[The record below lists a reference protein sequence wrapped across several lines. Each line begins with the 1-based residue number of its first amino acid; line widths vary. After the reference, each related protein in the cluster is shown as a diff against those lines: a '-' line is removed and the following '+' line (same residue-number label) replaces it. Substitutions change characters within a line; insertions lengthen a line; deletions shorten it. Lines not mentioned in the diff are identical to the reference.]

1 MKRPLNFSK
10 ENAPKK
16 YVVSKHITNVYFLGA
31 GVLTACLMFFCYMLR
46 YATPD
51 ALTGMYFLVA
61 SCAVSILLSL
71 KVILFDTPSYRFSI
85 SKSGVTMY
93 IRRREYFIRWDEVID
108 WDIIMTPISYQD
120 TSRIHWLY
128 FSKRH
133 LTKKE
138 IQKFNTTVLKS
149 HGEFACLQCG
159 AKTYS
164 EIRQYMPP
172 KMRDELDA
180 SFGILDGMMTK
191 KERRLNK

>member
-1 MKRPLNFSK
+1 MKWFLNYNK
-10 ENAPKK
+10 ENVPKK
-16 YVVSKHITNVYFLGA
+16 YVVSRHITDVYLLGI
-31 GVLTACLMFFCYMLR
+31 GVLLACLIFLCFMLR

-51 ALTGMYFLVA
+51 ALAGMYFLVA
-61 SCAVSILLSL
+61 SCAASILLSL
-71 KVILFDTPSYRFSI
+71 KVIFLDTPSYRFSI

-108 WDIIMTPISYQD
+108 WDIIMTPISYRD

-149 HGEFACLQCG
+149 RGEFACLQCG
-159 AKTYS
+159 TKTYS
-164 EIRQYMPP
+164 EIRQYFPANI
-172 KMRDELDA
+172 RDELDQN
-180 SFGILDGMMTK
+180 FGILDGMMTK